1 MKKSIVTLFS
11 IVCLVAMLL
20 SFGAVGHAETAKFE
34 STQTFMDYL
43 DAKDIKYSYY
53 GVNGKHEEVDVEF
66 EMDNFPSTVCELYF
80 KEDCEEVSLRVWN
93 IVTVSAGKNFT
104 YSVLNKLNDSYK
116 FAKFVLDESDDT
128 VQAEIDMYID
138 AEHCGRPVYD
148 AMMALVDIIDDED
161 AVSLLKSLE

>member
-20 SFGAVGHAETAKFE
+20 SFGAVGHAETAEFE
-34 STQTFMDYL
+34 STQTLMDYL
-43 DAKDIKYSYY
+43 DEKDIKYSYY

-66 EMDNFPSTVCELYF
+66 ELDNYSSMTCELYF
-80 KEDCEEVSLRVWN
+80 KEDCEEVSLRIWN

-116 FAKFVLDESDDT
+116 FAKFVLDESDNT
-128 VQAEIDMYID
+128 VQAELDMYID

-148 AMMALVDIIDDED
+148 AMMALFDIIDDED
-161 AVSLLKSLE
+161 AVSLLQSLE